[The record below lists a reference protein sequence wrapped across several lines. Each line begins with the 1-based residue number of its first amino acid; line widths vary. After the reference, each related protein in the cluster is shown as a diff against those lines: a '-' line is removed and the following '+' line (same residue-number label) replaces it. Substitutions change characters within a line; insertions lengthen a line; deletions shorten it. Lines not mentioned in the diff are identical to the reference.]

1 MASAAAFSMQ
11 ETMDEVVKN
20 TPGALSLLQDDS
32 ALETILDDAHSMGL
46 KPELAL
52 LAPRLAGEIE
62 ALFEEAAR
70 EQSGLPLEK
79 ALQAME
85 RAGKMEIELPLV
97 PLQESFWKVFGQ
109 EDFPAGP
116 ELSALAA
123 RLGFSVHR

>member
-1 MASAAAFSMQ
+1 MASAASFSMQ
-11 ETMDEVVKN
+11 EAMDEAVSN
-20 TPGALSLLQDDS
+20 TPGALSLLRDDS
-32 ALETILDDAHSMGL
+32 ALETILEDAHSMGL

-62 ALFEEAAR
+62 KLFEEAAR
-70 EQSGLPLEK
+70 DRSAVPLEK

-97 PLQESFWKVFGQ
+97 PLQESFWKVIGQ
-109 EDFPAGP
+109 KDFPAGP

-123 RLGFSVHR
+123 RLGFSGHR